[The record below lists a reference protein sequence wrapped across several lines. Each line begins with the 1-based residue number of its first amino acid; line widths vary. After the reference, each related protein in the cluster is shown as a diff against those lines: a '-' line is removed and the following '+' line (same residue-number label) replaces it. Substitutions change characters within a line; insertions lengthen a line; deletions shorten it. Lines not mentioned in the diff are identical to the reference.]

1 MQLMKFNKTAC
12 GVDFMLN
19 VLNEE
24 QLAALHPYF
33 FAQPHRGDCFEIL
46 FFERAQG
53 TLYLGDQQIVLQDN
67 CLVFISAFQLRRW
80 EIQAEE
86 LKFKV
91 LFFKEEFLH
100 EFFADQLFTY
110 KLLYF
115 YQREQPLYLPLAAGA
130 LEPLFFFLEEIK
142 KELLHPLTNSAHI
155 IRSLI
160 YYLLERINRDY
171 AVHYQLAFTTEGK
184 QLAYEFKRLL
194 ELHIREKQRV
204 EDYAQL
210 LGLSRISL
218 NKLAKTTFGQTAS
231 ALIKQRLLAEIKL
244 ELIYHPEKSL
254 SEIAYALG
262 YSEPNHLMRFF
273 KAQTGQKSSDFLAA
287 YQNGSLS
294 S

>member
-1 MQLMKFNKTAC
+1 
-12 GVDFMLN
+12 MLN
-19 VLNEE
+19 VLDEE

-53 TLYLGDQQIVLQDN
+53 TLYLGDQKIVLQDN

-80 EIQAEE
+80 EVQAEA

-115 YQREQPLYLPLAAGA
+115 YQREYPLYLPLVAGA
-130 LEPLFFFLEEIK
+130 LEPLYFFLEEIK
-142 KELLHPLTNSAHI
+142 KELIYPLNNSAHI

-171 AVHYQLAFTTEGK
+171 ARYYQLAFNTEGK
-184 QLAYEFKRLL
+184 QLAYEFKHLL

-218 NKLAKTTFGQTAS
+218 NKLTKTTFGQTAS

-254 SEIAYALG
+254 SEIAYSLG
-262 YSEPNHLMRFF
+262 YSEPGHLMRFF
-273 KAQTGQKSSDFLAA
+273 KAQTGLRSSDFLAA
-287 YQNGSLS
+287 YQNGSLLS
-294 S
+294 